1 MSLAIGVDVG
11 GTKVAAGVVD
21 EHGQII
27 AKLKRSTPAASP
39 LLTEQAIA
47 DVVTELLAGHEVTA
61 IGLGAAGFVDAA
73 RATMLFAPNLAWRD
87 EPLKQRVEERLGR
100 AVVVENDANASA
112 WAEARFGAARGY
124 RDVML
129 VAVGTGIGAA
139 IIIGG
144 ELYRGRWG
152 IAGEPGH
159 VRVVPDGRLCGCG
172 NRGCWEQYASGNALV
187 AEAREFARRTP
198 KGAMRL
204 LQLGGGLPE
213 GISGPEITQ
222 AATEGDPA
230 ALRCFQTVGGWL
242 GQGLADLAAVLDP
255 ACFVIGG
262 GVSEA
267 GELLLE
273 PARTAFERALT
284 GRGHRPFAEISV
296 AQLGENAG
304 IVGAADLA
312 RSVFPA
318 RSIFPARRRALLTRL
333 LPSSLVPRPWGGSV
347 GTNAVQSAARP
358 LARGAP
364 GSRGPW
370 DLDDGAV
377 VAVVRAPRA
386 GVVHA
391 QHKNGEPGHERGDR
405 AERRQS
411 RHRPARR
418 RGHHQVARPAE
429 QRHPGALGHRVQ
441 LGQRRRG
448 RRDEV
453 LLLGRRP
460 VRRDAARHRPPDPP
474 RHLDH
479 LGVVGPQPP
488 VPPGRPAHPARLD
501 ALPVM
506 PLPVGLVFPVR
517 LVRPAVRSGRVTS
530 VLPVSGMPPV
540 LAVSRVPP
548 GIRVQAPSLRAAML
562 PVAPARVI
570 RPVGTVGLRRWLG
583 EHVLAGR
590 PGHRL
595 LLGQRRIEPGHKV
608 APCRILVALSALGVI
623 PVRHVST
630 AAYRSLPSTI
640 AAPGP
645 VPGG

>member
-1 MSLAIGVDVG
+1 VSLAIGVDVG

-21 EHGQII
+21 EQGRII

-39 LLTEQAIA
+39 PLTEQAIA
-47 DVVTELLAGHEVTA
+47 DVVTELLAAHEVTA
-61 IGLGAAGFVDAA
+61 IGLGAAGFVDGA

-222 AATEGDPA
+222 AANEGDPA

-312 RSVFPA
+312 RETVPSPLAVF
-318 RSIFPARRRALLTRL
+318 SPARRRALLTRL
-333 LPSSLVPRPWGGSV
+333 LPSSLVPRSS
-347 GTNAVQSAARP
+347 VQSAARP

-364 GSRGPW
+364 DSRGP
-370 DLDDGAV
+370 
-377 VAVVRAPRA
+377 
-386 GVVHA
+386 
-391 QHKNGEPGHERGDR
+391 
-405 AERRQS
+405 
-411 RHRPARR
+411 
-418 RGHHQVARPAE
+418 
-429 QRHPGALGHRVQ
+429 
-441 LGQRRRG
+441 
-448 RRDEV
+448 
-453 LLLGRRP
+453 
-460 VRRDAARHRPPDPP
+460 
-474 RHLDH
+474 
-479 LGVVGPQPP
+479 
-488 VPPGRPAHPARLD
+488 
-501 ALPVM
+501 
-506 PLPVGLVFPVR
+506 
-517 LVRPAVRSGRVTS
+517 
-530 VLPVSGMPPV
+530 
-540 LAVSRVPP
+540 
-548 GIRVQAPSLRAAML
+548 
-562 PVAPARVI
+562 
-570 RPVGTVGLRRWLG
+570 
-583 EHVLAGR
+583 
-590 PGHRL
+590 
-595 LLGQRRIEPGHKV
+595 
-608 APCRILVALSALGVI
+608 
-623 PVRHVST
+623 
-630 AAYRSLPSTI
+630 
-640 AAPGP
+640 
-645 VPGG
+645 